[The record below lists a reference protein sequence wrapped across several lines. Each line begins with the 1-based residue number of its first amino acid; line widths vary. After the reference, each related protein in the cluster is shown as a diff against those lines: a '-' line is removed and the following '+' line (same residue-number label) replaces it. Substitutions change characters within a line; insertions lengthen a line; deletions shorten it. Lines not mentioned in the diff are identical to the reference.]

1 MLSFKNSAPPSPG
14 PAASLSGS
22 PSRRRTVGD
31 QPEEDPPAAEPS
43 RMPRF
48 LQNMANLD
56 KASKPF
62 KMLDV
67 DVSQLGKGRAALR
80 KSADVNAPA
89 SEAEKQLK
97 KVGFGSTFAVKEEKK
112 GEASEVK
119 SDVAGKESGGVG
131 TSQSGSEAPA
141 GAEKEAESG
150 VGTSGSANGRLEK
163 PKSRRTS
170 YSSGNRKPGA
180 SEQDGASTSGPN
192 SPSETNGSAE
202 VGGLEEGAPMRE
214 LMVRVRRKSG
224 EFARDEGSPSP
235 KGLADRRKVTT
246 PKSLDFRERLAV
258 RRQGLS
264 SPREMS
270 MTPSPQ
276 TRNADRAL
284 VRRLSGSPRSAKS
297 TDSPLGKDKEVAEV
311 VNGAAAEGVK
321 PDGEQSSAEG
331 Q

>member
-1 MLSFKNSAPPSPG
+1 
-14 PAASLSGS
+14 
-22 PSRRRTVGD
+22 
-31 QPEEDPPAAEPS
+31 
-43 RMPRF
+43 MPRF
-48 LQNMANLD
+48 LQNMGNLD

-89 SEAEKQLK
+89 SDAEKLLK
-97 KVGFGSTFAVKEEKK
+97 KVGFGSTFAGKEEREKK
-112 GEASEVK
+112 GEASEAK
-119 SDVAGKESGGVG
+119 ADAAGKESGGVG
-131 TSQSGSEAPA
+131 TSNEAPA

-150 VGTSGSANGRLEK
+150 VGISESANGRLEK

-170 YSSGNRKPGA
+170 YTPSGKKPGA

-192 SPSETNGSAE
+192 SPSEPNGSAE

-224 EFARDEGSPSP
+224 EFVGDEGSPSP

-270 MTPSPQ
+270 MTPSP
-276 TRNADRAL
+276 RNADRAL

-297 TDSPLGKDKEVAEV
+297 TDSPLGKDKEVAKG
-311 VNGAAAEGVK
+311 VNGAEGVK
-321 PDGEQSSAEG
+321 RDGEQSSAEG